1 MKINFVRFIIGF
13 ALSILIS
20 YGFYAFWNVTTK
32 GSDMHFAVVVS
43 SFVYSLFCI
52 SNTLSMVYNS
62 KRTTILIRTVSAI
75 FFAVGLGVLILFSIY
90 SSNLPA
96 FIISIGVLFLIYLLI
111 VYSLKKSN
119 Q

>member
-13 ALSILIS
+13 ALSSLIS
-20 YGFYAFWNVTTK
+20 YGFYAFWNEITK
-32 GSDMHFAVVVS
+32 GSDMHIAVVIS
-43 SFVYSLFCI
+43 SFMYSLFCI
-52 SNTLSMVYNS
+52 SNTFSIEYESN
-62 KRTTILIRTVSAI
+62 RTTILIRTVSAI

-90 SSNLPA
+90 SSSLPA
-96 FIISIGVLFLIYLLI
+96 FVISIGVLFLIYLLI